1 MANLKQD
8 LLNDLGNEKYYAE
21 LELARLAA
29 DPAMVYKDKVVE
41 MSDLLKGIAETD
53 LATQLVG
60 KYFQD
65 PVAAPEGEPQGNA
78 PVPEQ
83 PAPAPAQPAAPKPH
97 DGQTHGE

>member
-29 DPAMVYKDKVVE
+29 DPNMVYKDKIDA
-41 MSDLLKGIAETD
+41 MADLLKGLAEVD

-60 KYFQD
+60 KYFQEPEQQEG
-65 PVAAPEGEPQGNA
+65 PVQPQA
-78 PVPEQ
+78 EQ
-83 PAPAPAQPAAPKPH
+83 PAPAPEQPQQPAPH
-97 DGQTHGE
+97 QGQTHAE

>member
-21 LELARLAA
+21 LELGRLAA
-29 DPAMVYKDKVVE
+29 DPNMVYKEKIDK
-41 MSDLLKGIAETD
+41 MSSLLKGLAQID

-60 KYFQD
+60 KYFQ
-65 PVAAPEGEPQGNA
+65 EPTAQA

-83 PAPAPAQPAAPKPH
+83 PAPEQAPAPDAPAPH
-97 DGQTHGE
+97 PGQTHAE

>member
-29 DPAMVYKDKVVE
+29 DPNMVYKDKVVE
-41 MSDLLKGIAETD
+41 MADLLKGLAEVD

-60 KYFQD
+60 KYFQE
-65 PVAAPEGEPQGNA
+65 PEAQAAPAPEGEQVAPA

-83 PAPAPAQPAAPKPH
+83 PQQPAPHQ
-97 DGQTHGE
+97 GQTHAE